1 MARLVAFEA
10 VSLGFNSRGGALQC
24 KGSFAHGLNGIVLC
38 ASGSC
43 SLVGFGCRQ
52 CADGVRQSARRACAA
67 YISFLPCAYL
77 QSRQAPQEVRLLDV
91 ASKQLLLAIMASA
104 VSVQVKKEQA
114 MNTMACEFS
123 FKSRHTHRGSK
134 PIGYGRR

>member
-1 MARLVAFEA
+1 MV
-10 VSLGFNSRGGALQC
+10 
-24 KGSFAHGLNGIVLC
+24 
-38 ASGSC
+38 
-43 SLVGFGCRQ
+43 
-52 CADGVRQSARRACAA
+52 
-67 YISFLPCAYL
+67 
-77 QSRQAPQEVRLLDV
+77 DV

-134 PIGYGRR
+134 PIGYGRRWRRKARIEKVQQNVTKARRRAQSSGLVLALASRSKGFEGSREGFTKGCPRTKTARIF

>member
-1 MARLVAFEA
+1 MHIA
-10 VSLGFNSRGGALQC
+10 
-24 KGSFAHGLNGIVLC
+24 GLNGIVLC

-77 QSRQAPQEVRLLDV
+77 QSRQAPQEARLVDV

-104 VSVQVKKEQA
+104 VSVQEKKKQA